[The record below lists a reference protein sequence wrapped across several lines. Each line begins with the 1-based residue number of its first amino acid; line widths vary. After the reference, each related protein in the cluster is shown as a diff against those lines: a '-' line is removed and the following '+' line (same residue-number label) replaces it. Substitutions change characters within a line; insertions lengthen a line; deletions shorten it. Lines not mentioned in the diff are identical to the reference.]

1 MLPGFREIKAVS
13 PKDRRGAAP
22 RLEISVIPVNPHL
35 LATASPPIPEAQG
48 WAKRYDGVLGP
59 LVDLAQAVPGY
70 PPHPDILDA
79 LASAAASPLMARYGA
94 ILGDP
99 DLREAYAAHV
109 SRTFG
114 SGITAAEVAITSGCN
129 QAFFIAA
136 TALAK
141 AGDAVILPSPWY
153 FNHKMT
159 LDMLGIEA
167 RAVPALAEDGFI
179 PDPERIAAAID
190 ERVRAVILI
199 SPNNPTGAVYP
210 PEVVQAIF
218 RICRERGVALVLD
231 ETYRDFLSDAGAKPH
246 GLFDQPGWQDT
257 LVELYS
263 FSKSFCIPGHRLGA
277 VIAGESFLAEFAKVM
292 DCVQI
297 CAPRAGQHA
306 LAATLEPLAGWRE
319 ENRREIVARAAGFRA
334 AVTCLEGWKLDAIGA
349 YFAFLRHPFD
359 VPAATVAEALAVERG
374 VLCLPGSYFGPGNE
388 HHLRIAF
395 ANADRAA
402 IETLPGR
409 FRGLSMR

>member
-1 MLPGFREIKAVS
+1 
-13 PKDRRGAAP
+13 
-22 RLEISVIPVNPHL
+22 VIPVNPHL

-48 WAKRYDGVLGP
+48 WATRYGGGLGP

-99 DLREAYAAHV
+99 DLRETYAWHV
-109 SRTFG
+109 SETFG
-114 SGITAAEVAITSGCN
+114 SRVGADEVAITSGCN

-136 TALAK
+136 MALAK
-141 AGDAVILPSPWY
+141 AGDAIILPSPWY

-167 RAVPALAEDGFI
+167 RAVPALPEDGFI
-179 PDPERIAAAID
+179 PDPERIAASID
-190 ERVRAVILI
+190 ERVRAVVLI

-210 PEVVQAIF
+210 PEIVRAIF
-218 RICRERGVALVLD
+218 RLCRERGVALVLD
-231 ETYRDFLSDAGAKPH
+231 ETYRDFLKDAGTKPH
-246 GLFDQPGWQDT
+246 GLFDEPDWQGT

-277 VIAGESFLAEFAKVM
+277 VIAGKGFLGEFAKVI

-306 LAATLEPLAGWRE
+306 LTATLEPMAAWRE
-319 ENRREIVARAAGFRA
+319 ENRREIVARADGFRS
-334 AVTCLEGWKLDAIGA
+334 AVACLDGWKLDAIGA

-359 VPAATVAEALAVERG
+359 APAARVAEALAVERG

-388 HHLRIAF
+388 RHLRIAF

-402 IETLPGR
+402 IETLSDR

>member
-1 MLPGFREIKAVS
+1 
-13 PKDRRGAAP
+13 
-22 RLEISVIPVNPHL
+22 VIPVNSHL

-48 WAKRYDGVLGP
+48 WAKRYEGGLGP

-79 LASAAASPLMARYGA
+79 LASAAASPLVARYGA
-94 ILGDP
+94 ILGDS
-99 DLREAYAAHV
+99 DLREAYATHV

-114 SGITAAEVAITSGCN
+114 SRIAATEVAITSGCN

-136 TALAK
+136 MALAK
-141 AGDAVILPSPWY
+141 AGDAIILPSPWY

-167 RAVPALAEDGFI
+167 RAVPALPKDGFI
-179 PDPERIAAAID
+179 PDSERIAAAID
-190 ERVRAVILI
+190 ERVRAVVLI
-199 SPNNPTGAVYP
+199 SPNNPTGAIYP

-218 RICRERGVALVLD
+218 QVCRERRVALLLD
-231 ETYRDFLSDAGAKPH
+231 ETYRDFLSDRGVKPH
-246 GLFDQPGWQDT
+246 GLFDEPDWQGT

-277 VIAGESFLAEFAKVM
+277 VIAGEGFLAEFAKVM

-297 CAPRAGQHA
+297 CAPRAGQYA
-306 LAATLEPLAGWRE
+306 LVATLEPLAAWRE
-319 ENRREIVARAAGFRA
+319 ENRQEIVARAAGFRA
-334 AVTCLEGWKLDAIGA
+334 AVKRLEGWKLDAIGA

-359 VPAATVAEALAVERG
+359 VPATTVAEALAVERG

-388 HHLRIAF
+388 RHLRIAF

-402 IETLPGR
+402 IGILPER
-409 FRGLSMR
+409 FHGFSMR

>member
-1 MLPGFREIKAVS
+1 L
-13 PKDRRGAAP
+13 
-22 RLEISVIPVNPHL
+22 VIPANPHL
-35 LATASPPIPEAQG
+35 LATSSPPIPEAQG
-48 WAKRYDGVLGP
+48 WAQRYGGDLGP

-99 DLREAYAAHV
+99 DLREAYVAHV
-109 SRTFG
+109 SGTFESRIVAG
-114 SGITAAEVAITSGCN
+114 EVAITSGCN

-136 TALAK
+136 MALAK
-141 AGDAVILPSPWY
+141 AGDAIILPSPWY

-167 RAVPALAEDGFI
+167 RAVPALPEDGFI
-179 PDPERIAAAID
+179 PDPERIAASID
-190 ERVRAVILI
+190 ERVRAVVLI
-199 SPNNPTGAVYP
+199 SPNNPTEAVYP
-210 PEVVQAIF
+210 PKVVQAIF
-218 RICRERGVALVLD
+218 RLCRERGMALVLD
-231 ETYRDFLSDAGAKPH
+231 ETYRDFLKDVGTKPH
-246 GLFDQPGWQDT
+246 GLFDELDWQGT

-277 VIAGESFLAEFAKVM
+277 VIAGEGFLAEFAKVM

-306 LAATLEPLAGWRE
+306 LAATLEPMAAWRE
-319 ENRREIVARAAGFRA
+319 ENRREIIARADGFRSAVAR
-334 AVTCLEGWKLDAIGA
+334 LDGWKLDAIGA
-349 YFAFLRHPFD
+349 YFALLRHPFD

-388 HHLRIAF
+388 RHLRIAF

-402 IETLPGR
+402 IETLPDR

>member
-1 MLPGFREIKAVS
+1 V
-13 PKDRRGAAP
+13 
-22 RLEISVIPVNPHL
+22 ISVNPHL
-35 LATASPPIPEAQG
+35 LSTASPPIPEAQG
-48 WAKRYDGVLGP
+48 WAQRYGGDLGP

-79 LASAAASPLMARYGA
+79 LSSAAASPLMARYGA

-99 DLREAYAAHV
+99 GLRYAYAAHV
-109 SRTFG
+109 S
-114 SGITAAEVAITSGCN
+114 GIFRSSIADTKVAITSGCN

-136 TALAK
+136 MALAK
-141 AGDAVILPSPWY
+141 AGDAIILPSPWY

-167 RAVPALAEDGFI
+167 RPVPALAEDGFI

-199 SPNNPTGAVYP
+199 SPNNPTGAIYP
-210 PEVVQAIF
+210 AEVLRAIF
-218 RICRERGVALVLD
+218 HLCRERGLALVLD
-231 ETYRDFLSDAGAKPH
+231 ETYRDFLADAGTKPH
-246 GLFDQPGWQDT
+246 DLFDQPDWQGT
-257 LVELYS
+257 LIELYS

-277 VIAGESFLAEFAKVM
+277 VIAGEGFLAEFAKVM
-292 DCVQI
+292 DCLQI

-306 LAATLEPLAGWRE
+306 LTETLEPMAAWRE
-319 ENRREIVARAAGFRA
+319 ENRREIVARADGFRT
-334 AVTCLEGWKLDAIGA
+334 AVACLDGWKLDAIGA
-349 YFAFLRHPFD
+349 YFAFLRHPFEAK
-359 VPAATVAEALAVERG
+359 AAAVAEALAVERG
-374 VLCLPGSYFGPGNE
+374 VLCLPGSYFGTGNE
-388 HHLRIAF
+388 RHLRIAF

-402 IETLPGR
+402 IETLPDR